1 MAIGHWSSDFLYY
14 YTCRIKLSLIS
25 KERKN
30 CLAILLQTVNSS
42 MFAFSYSTP
51 YYYCQLRFF
60 SLHRIVRRNH
70 TVKKKPRQKIS
81 IYYRYCDD
89 RTMKIFE
96 RFYRLHWFYLELYLY
111 ISFVDVYH
119 TVVFC
124 LTMHHFFCP
133 SFNNIKVEWDN
144 WYQCR

>member
-1 MAIGHWSSDFLYY
+1 MS
-14 YTCRIKLSLIS
+14 
-25 KERKN
+25 
-30 CLAILLQTVNSS
+30 CLALFNEQRKKELLSNSFTDCKQL
-42 MFAFSYSTP
+42 FAFSHSTP

-70 TVKKKPRQKIS
+70 TVKKKTKT
-81 IYYRYCDD
+81 IYFRYCDD